1 MNETCLIGLGAMGMG
16 MARNILKAGIA
27 LRGFDLS
34 EPARAQLVAEG
45 GNTAETAAEAAT
57 GCDLL
62 VLMVVNAEQA
72 RAAIF
77 ASGVAQALTPGATI
91 MVCSTIA
98 PEDARALAADIDAA
112 GHIMLDAP
120 VSGGQVGA
128 QAGTL
133 TLMTSG
139 SETAY
144 SRADAVLGAI
154 AGKVHRLG
162 DAPGLGATY
171 KVVHQLAA
179 GVHLVAAAEV
189 MALGA
194 RAGCDPEK
202 LFEIV
207 STSAGQSWMFEDRVP
222 RILAGET
229 APTSTVDIFVKDLG
243 LVLQTGRDCAT
254 PLPLSAAAHQMMLA
268 ASAMGYGRLDD
279 SCVIRAY
286 EALTGYGTKSPEGE

>member
-1 MNETCLIGLGAMGMG
+1 MNDTCLIGLGAMGMG

-34 EPARAQLVAEG
+34 EAARARLTAAG
-45 GNTAETAAEAAT
+45 GTAFDSAAEAAT

-62 VLMVVNAEQA
+62 LVMVVNAAQA
-72 RAAIF
+72 RAALF
-77 ASGVAQALTPGATI
+77 DSGVVQALTPGATV
-91 MVCSTIA
+91 MLCSTVA
-98 PEDARALAADIDAA
+98 PDEARALAADLGAA

-128 QAGTL
+128 EAGTL

-139 SETAY
+139 ADAAY
-144 SRADAVLGAI
+144 ARADAVLEAI

-189 MALGA
+189 IALGA

-207 STSAGQSWMFEDRVP
+207 STSAGRSWMFEDRVP
-222 RILAGET
+222 RMLAGDT

-254 PLPLSAAAHQMMLA
+254 PLPLSAAAHQMMIA
-268 ASAMGYGRLDD
+268 ASGMGFGGLDD

-286 EALTGYGTKSPEGE
+286 EALTGYGTKSPKGE

>member
-1 MNETCLIGLGAMGMG
+1 MAETCLIGLGAMGLG
-16 MARNILKAGIA
+16 MAKNILKAGMD

-34 EPARAQLVAEG
+34 PKARERFAEAG
-45 GNTAETAAEAAT
+45 GRSFDSAADAAE

-72 RAAIF
+72 RAAVF
-77 ASGVAQALTPGATI
+77 GSGVAEALAPGATV
-91 MVCSTIA
+91 MLCSTVA
-98 PEDARALAADIDAA
+98 PDDARALAAELDGA
-112 GHIMLDAP
+112 GLVMLDAP

-128 QAGTL
+128 EAGTL

-139 SETAY
+139 PEAAY
-144 SRADAVLGAI
+144 GRAQPVLDAI

-162 DAPGLGATY
+162 DVPGLGATY

-268 ASAMGYGRLDD
+268 ASAMGFGKLDD

-286 EALTGYGTKSPEGE
+286 EALTGYSTKSPEGD